1 MAFAFFHLKD
11 MEKLKNLEFP
21 RLEALKR
28 GLLVR
33 GEIIE
38 GTLGAADYAFWM
50 FEIIVV
56 ERDYD
61 LRPLVDENGVELSH
75 EDKILLIQSANRY
88 IHYLKERGSLEKR
101 IRTNLAYLA
110 NRVDAFAHFKRDS
123 SQYEVAQRDE
133 WLNLFKNYLDATK
146 SQDWPFYFKTLD
158 AIKEF
163 QVDPEEF
170 PLSSLFF

>member
-1 MAFAFFHLKD
+1 MPFAFFHLKG

-33 GEIIE
+33 GEILE

-50 FEIIVV
+50 FEIILV
-56 ERDYD
+56 ERDHD
-61 LRPLVDENGVELSH
+61 LRPLVDESGNELSH
-75 EDKILLIQSANRY
+75 DEKLLLLQSAHRY

-101 IRTNLAYLA
+101 IKTNLAYLA
-110 NRVDAFAHFKRDS
+110 NRVDAFAHFKKGS
-123 SQYEVAQRDE
+123 SQYETAQREE

-158 AIKEF
+158 AIKDF
-163 QVDPEEF
+163 QLDPEGF